1 MKNIFGQITGL
12 IIAGMVLLSGCGGSE
27 NGGDQQAAS
36 QQESSGLT
44 EFEMK
49 HGVGPINE
57 VVEVG
62 EIDPKKVETG
72 KEIFRTK
79 CAACH
84 KMDQSYVGPPLGDVL
99 EKRTPTYVMNMILN
113 PVEMTK
119 KHPEARKMLQQYMNQ
134 MTFQNVSEEQARAI
148 VEYLASVQ
156 DDDDDEDQDE
166 EGNET
171 QQN

>member
-1 MKNIFGQITGL
+1 MKQLPGL
-12 IIAGMVLLSGCGGSE
+12 FIAIMILLAGCGGSD

-36 QQESSGLT
+36 QQEESGLT

-49 HGVGPINE
+49 HGVGPIDE
-57 VVEVG
+57 VITVG
-62 EIDPKKVETG
+62 EIDPKMVETG

-79 CAACH
+79 CSACH
-84 KMDQSYVGPPLGDVL
+84 KMDQDYVGPPLGNVIQD
-99 EKRTPTYVMNMILN
+99 RTPTYVMNMILN

-134 MTFQNVSEEQARAI
+134 MTFQNVSQEEARAI

-156 DDDDDEDQDE
+156 SDNQNEQD
-166 EGNET
+166 N
-171 QQN
+171 

>member
-1 MKNIFGQITGL
+1 MKNIVAHITG
-12 IIAGMVLLSGCGGSE
+12 IIISGMLLLAGCGGSG
-27 NGGDQQAAS
+27 NGGEQQNAS
-36 QQESSGLT
+36 AQESSGLT
-44 EFEMK
+44 EFEQQ
-49 HGVGPINE
+49 HGVGPVNE

-62 EIDPKKVETG
+62 EINSEMVETG

-79 CAACH
+79 CSACH
-84 KMDQSYVGPPLGDVL
+84 KMDQGYVGPPLGDVL

-134 MTFQNVSEEQARAI
+134 MTFQNVSKEEARAI

-156 DDDDDEDQDE
+156 SDKQ
-166 EGNET
+166 NE
-171 QQN
+171 QNN